1 MQMIM
6 RNELIDEIRKE
17 LKKSKIIY
25 IEAPCGWGK
34 TVLLEQLHENFGKE
48 QCTFV
53 HNSEILKMEL
63 PTLNN
68 DNAQREERK
77 IYLVDNLGDW
87 VISGN
92 FSRLMDYIRE
102 ADTESRFVLAGRIP
116 LPAELLPYKLTS
128 QITLYNK
135 EKLKFTAK
143 ELDAISSLYYNANR
157 KLVSKLYEI
166 CNGMLLFM
174 AVATGIFGELRMINK
189 RLLGKCYEECV
200 QYFEVACFK
209 SYPYEYQIML
219 LKLAFFHKIN
229 KELLVEVFEYNEK
242 ESYRILDTLTN
253 SFGILRYLGE
263 EYEIED
269 FMRMFLQKRQTA
281 YLGTGEMSKLY
292 RNAYEYFVK
301 KEEWMEA
308 IRYAD
313 LNGDIGAVVKCM
325 HSYCTGNAIYH
336 GYMELEPYMRQV
348 PESYVVNDP
357 ILLHAYAMMEA
368 IYGNKKKSEEYVCLL
383 EQYISQISTDTEEYE
398 QLKNVYGY
406 LQLTLP
412 YQKPE
417 KLFIQLEQLNG
428 AGKNVRYN
436 INISGNTPS
445 LLHGGRDFCLYMN
458 QGEEV
463 IAQIF
468 GKLPSLLEE
477 NCGGFTDTMLGEIAY
492 EKGKIGDAAK
502 LLAKG
507 AGQAEPGSETFFVAN
522 MFLAKIMYV
531 KNQREQAE
539 SILRGV
545 EKNLSK
551 MESTFVEKN
560 MDAFQIYGYLL
571 QGELEQVKEWLEY
584 RAVDEH
590 DLFVTMNRYCYIT
603 KIYAYI
609 ATERMESALLLL
621 HRMLDYSKG
630 YYRKYDE
637 WHLRIIEIVINYRM
651 NYEEWSLQLKEL
663 LEETSFYG
671 VVRVYAD
678 RGAMLYPV
686 LKKYEELKKNSS
698 EDSTIKQEY
707 YKKVL
712 EDTRKMALLYPAF
725 MTQKKEYESL
735 STQEMEVLEM
745 LCRGKKNADIAGELF
760 LSENTVKYHLKKIYQ
775 KLQVGS
781 RGEAIA
787 RARELEIV

>member
-6 RNELIDEIRKE
+6 RNELIDEISKE

-25 IEAPCGWGK
+25 VEAPCGWGK
-34 TVLLEQLHENFGKE
+34 TVLLEQLQETFGKE
-48 QCTFV
+48 QCIFV

-63 PTLNN
+63 TTLNN

-77 IYLVDNLGDW
+77 IYLVDNIEDW

-135 EKLKFTAK
+135 ERLKFTTK
-143 ELDAISSLYYNANR
+143 ELDIISSLYYNANR
-157 KLVSKLYEI
+157 KLVSKLYET
-166 CNGMLLFM
+166 CDGMLLFM

-189 RLLGKCYEECV
+189 RLLGRCYEECF
-200 QYFEVACFK
+200 QYYEVACFK
-209 SYPYEYQIML
+209 TYPYEYQIIL
-219 LKLAFFHKIN
+219 LKLAFFYKIN
-229 KELLVEVFEYNEK
+229 KELLIEVFEYSEK
-242 ESYRILDTLTN
+242 DSYRILDTLTN
-253 SFGILRYLGE
+253 SFGVLRFLGE

-281 YLGTGEMSKLY
+281 YLGTGEMYKLY

-313 LNGDIGAVVKCM
+313 LNGDIGDVVKCM
-325 HSYCTGNAIYH
+325 HCYCTGNAIYD

-348 PESYVVNDP
+348 PENYVINDP
-357 ILLHAYAMMEA
+357 LLLHAYAMMES
-368 IYGNKKKSEEYVCLL
+368 IHGNKKKSEEYVHLV
-383 EQYISQISTDTEEYE
+383 EQYISQMPADTEECK
-398 QLKNVYGY
+398 QLKSIYGY
-406 LQLTLP
+406 LQITLP

-417 KLFIQLEQLNG
+417 KLFQQLEQLNSV
-428 AGKNVRYN
+428 GKMVQYK

-445 LLHGGRDFCLYMN
+445 LLHGGRDFCMYMN
-458 QGEEV
+458 LAKEV
-463 IAQIF
+463 MAQVF
-468 GKLPSLLEE
+468 DVLPVFLGD
-477 NCGGFTDTMLGEIAY
+477 NCGGFKDTMLGEIAY
-492 EKGKIGDAAK
+492 EKGNLEEAAM
-502 LLAKG
+502 LLSKG
-507 AGQAEPGSETFFVAN
+507 AGLAEPGSETFFVAN
-522 MFLAKIMYV
+522 MLLVKIMYIR
-531 KNQREQAE
+531 NQREQAE
-539 SILRGV
+539 NILRGL
-545 EKNLSK
+545 ERNLSK

-560 MDAFQIYGYLL
+560 LDAFHTYIFML
-571 QGELEQVKEWLEY
+571 QGGMEQVKEWLEY
-584 RAVDEH
+584 RAVNEH
-590 DLFVTMNRYCYIT
+590 DLFVTMYRYCYII

-609 ATERMESALLLL
+609 AVESVESALFLL
-621 HRMLDYSKG
+621 HRMLEYSKE

-637 WHLRIIEIVINYRM
+637 WHLRILEVVINFRR
-651 NYEEWSLQLKEL
+651 NHDEWILQLKEL
-663 LEETSFYG
+663 LEETSDYG
-671 VVRVYAD
+671 VVRVFAD
-678 RGAMLYPV
+678 RGALLYPV
-686 LKKYEELKKNSS
+686 LKRYEELQKDTC
-698 EDSTIKQEY
+698 EDSKINQEY
-707 YKKVL
+707 YKKVF

-725 MTQKKEYESL
+725 MTQKKEYDSL
-735 STQEMEVLEM
+735 SEHEMAVLEM

-760 LSENTVKYHLKKIYQ
+760 LSENTVKYHLKKIYL

-781 RGEAIA
+781 RSEAIA